1 MDAIDSTRKSRPAP
15 RAPLG
20 CWCVSEL
27 GDDDNHALLQR
38 LLDFNISRSNEI
50 ENPDAVDGD
59 GSRSIDR
66 RSCLVC
72 RKRPIA
78 MSRAVK

>member
-50 ENPDAVDGD
+50 ENPDVDD
-59 GSRSIDR
+59 DDLSIDR

-78 MSRAVK
+78 MSRQVKFN